1 MEPIFTLICFF
12 LGYYM
17 GTDYD
22 NYCKAKERHYE
33 TMNKLNLIESKLI
46 SVEAT
51 IK

>member
-1 MEPIFTLICFF
+1 MEPTSILCFF
-12 LGYYM
+12 LFYYI
-17 GTDYD
+17 GTDYL

-46 SVEAT
+46 STEAT